1 MTRVKHKQSDPLV
14 DILLGE
20 SRLKKPMAEW
30 TGPERSFDLIVV
42 SPPPILWKKGWGK

>member
-1 MTRVKHKQSDPLV
+1 MTKVKLKQSDLLV

-30 TGPERSFDLIVV
+30 TGPKRSFDLIVV
-42 SPPPILWKKGWGK
+42 SPTPILWKERRGK